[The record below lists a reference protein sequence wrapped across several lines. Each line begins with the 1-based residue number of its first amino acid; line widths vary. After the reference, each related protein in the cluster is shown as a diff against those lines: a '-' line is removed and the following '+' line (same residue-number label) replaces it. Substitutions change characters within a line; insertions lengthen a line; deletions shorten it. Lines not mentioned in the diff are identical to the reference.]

1 MTLHHDILTQ
11 LPWPNGIGKRS
22 SVGPLTG
29 SRESLLLAELS
40 KEIPLIVVIAAT
52 TATARTLESEIP
64 FYAEDNLEVLVVPDW
79 ETLPYDHFSPHED
92 IISERLTALSRLPT
106 LERGI
111 VIIPMTTLMHRTPPQ
126 HYVASNVLTL
136 TEGQALNTRQLVT
149 NLSLSGYRA
158 VDTVMEHGEYATR
171 GSLIDLYPMGSDL
184 PLRVDVFDE
193 EIESMRS
200 FDPESQHRRF
210 L

>member
-1 MTLHHDILTQ
+1 MQRTIWKYWWY
-11 LPWPNGIGKRS
+11 PIGKPCLTTIS
-22 SVGPLTG
+22 PLTKT
-29 SRESLLLAELS
+29 SSLNE
-40 KEIPLIVVIAAT
+40 
-52 TATARTLESEIP
+52 
-64 FYAEDNLEVLVVPDW
+64 
-79 ETLPYDHFSPHED
+79 
-92 IISERLTALSRLPT
+92 LTALSRLPT

-171 GSLIDLYPMGSDL
+171 GSLIDLY
-184 PLRVDVFDE
+184 RW
-193 EIESMRS
+193 
-200 FDPESQHRRF
+200 
-210 L
+210 

>member
-1 MTLHHDILTQ
+1 MTLDHDILTQ
-11 LPWPNGIGKRS
+11 LPWPNGVGKRS

-64 FYAEDNLEVLVVPDW
+64 FYAEDTLEVLVVPDW

-126 HYVASNVLTL
+126 HFVASNV
-136 TEGQALNTRQLVT
+136 
-149 NLSLSGYRA
+149 
-158 VDTVMEHGEYATR
+158 
-171 GSLIDLYPMGSDL
+171 
-184 PLRVDVFDE
+184 
-193 EIESMRS
+193 
-200 FDPESQHRRF
+200 
-210 L
+210 